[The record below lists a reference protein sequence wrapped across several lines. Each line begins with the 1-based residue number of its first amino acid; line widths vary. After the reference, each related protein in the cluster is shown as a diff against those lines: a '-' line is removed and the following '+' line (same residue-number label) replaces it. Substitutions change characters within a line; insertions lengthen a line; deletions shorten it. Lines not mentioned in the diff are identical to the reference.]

1 MLDLAIQ
8 SAQTNLFF
16 IGIMMLILN
25 IGSRHIVHEFSH
37 GDEEYRQNILLR
49 RIAIFA
55 ACFVG
60 TRDIVVS
67 LVLTAA
73 FVVLATGIY
82 HAKSVYAREG
92 MTNAQM
98 QVNGV
103 AQVIAGLD

>member
-8 SAQTNLFF
+8 NAQTNLFF

-60 TRDIVVS
+60 TRDIIVS

>member
-8 SAQTNLFF
+8 NAQTNLFF

-25 IGSRHIVHEFSH
+25 IGSRHIIHEFSH

-60 TRDIVVS
+60 TRDIIVS
-67 LVLTAA
+67 LILTAA
-73 FVVLATGIY
+73 FVVLATGLY
-82 HAKSVYAREG
+82 HAKSIYAREG
-92 MTNAQM
+92 MTNDDIR
-98 QVNGV
+98 VNG
-103 AQVIAGLD
+103 ASQAIAGMD